1 MQFQK
6 SASCVRYN
14 RKRPVAQQKSQPV
27 LEEELLPVVR
37 KIATSV
43 FGISWVL
50 GVGLLCWR
58 ILPLVYGRDSVPLH
72 YNIYVGID
80 AFGPWWMLFEVA
92 VLSLAIALV
101 NALFAATL
109 LKKRPMLALATW
121 SVTLFVGILA
131 LMALVRIVLINIAYG

>member
-1 MQFQK
+1 M
-6 SASCVRYN
+6 
-14 RKRPVAQQKSQPV
+14 AQQKSQPV

-43 FGISWVL
+43 FGVSWVL
-50 GVGLLCWR
+50 GTGLLCWR

-80 AFGPWWMLFEVA
+80 VFGPWWMLFQVTF
-92 VLSLAIALV
+92 LSLAIALINV
-101 NALFAATL
+101 LVTATV

-131 LMALVRIVLINIAYG
+131 FMALVRIVLINIAYG

>member
-1 MQFQK
+1 
-6 SASCVRYN
+6 
-14 RKRPVAQQKSQPV
+14 VAQQKSQPV

-37 KIATSV
+37 KIATWV
-43 FGISWVL
+43 FGVSWVL
-50 GVGLLCWR
+50 GVGLLSWR
-58 ILPLVYGRDSVPLH
+58 ILPIVYGRDSVPLH

-80 AFGPWWMLFEVA
+80 AFGPWWMLFEV
-92 VLSLAIALV
+92 VILSLVIALV

-121 SVTLFVGILA
+121 SATLFVGILA

>member
-1 MQFQK
+1 M
-6 SASCVRYN
+6 
-14 RKRPVAQQKSQPV
+14 AQQKSQPV

-37 KIATSV
+37 KIATWV
-43 FGISWVL
+43 FGVSWVL
-50 GVGLLCWR
+50 GVGLLSWR

-80 AFGPWWMLFEVA
+80 AFGPWWMLFEV
-92 VLSLAIALV
+92 VILSLVIALV

-121 SVTLFVGILA
+121 SATLFVGILA

>member
-1 MQFQK
+1 M
-6 SASCVRYN
+6 
-14 RKRPVAQQKSQPV
+14 AQQKSQSV

-37 KIATSV
+37 KIAIGIFSV
-43 FGISWVL
+43 SWVL
-50 GVGLLCWR
+50 GAGLLSWR

-80 AFGPWWMLFEVA
+80 AFGPWWMLFEV
-92 VLSLAIALV
+92 VLLSLIIGFV

-121 SVTLFVGILA
+121 SATLFVGILA
-131 LMALVRIVLINIAYG
+131 LIALVRIVLINIAYG

>member
-1 MQFQK
+1 M
-6 SASCVRYN
+6 
-14 RKRPVAQQKSQPV
+14 AQQKSQPV

-37 KIATSV
+37 KIATWV

-50 GVGLLCWR
+50 GTVLLCWR

-80 AFGPWWMLFEVA
+80 AFGPWWMLFEVV

-121 SVTLFVGILA
+121 SATLFVGILT

>member
-1 MQFQK
+1 MQYQK
-6 SASCVRYN
+6 SVSCVRYN
-14 RKRPVAQQKSQPV
+14 RLRSVAQQKSQPV

-37 KIATSV
+37 KIATWV

-50 GVGLLCWR
+50 GTVLLCWR

-80 AFGPWWMLFEVA
+80 AFGPWWMLFEVV

-121 SVTLFVGILA
+121 SATLFVGILT